1 MRALVSTMEEMG
13 NPFLDES
20 ADLLT
25 LDSHDIMPNSVVNSI
40 RKIQTL
46 GEKQYTSFIE
56 DRLLK
61 NEKPKVAPIPRNSL
75 PLMSRPN
82 KAAPSKDMM
91 KMAELKS
98 NCALFSRLYISS
110 QSREGNLEDSSDM
123 RINNIHHPY
132 HLQGN

>member
-1 MRALVSTMEEMG
+1 MSTMEEMG

-25 LDSHDIMPNSVVNSI
+25 LDSQDIMPNCVVNSI
-40 RKIQTL
+40 REIQTL
-46 GEKQYTSFIE
+46 GEKQCTSFIE

-75 PLMSRPN
+75 PLMSRQN
-82 KAAPSKDMM
+82 KGAPSKDML
-91 KMAELKS
+91 KLAELKS

-110 QSREGNLEDSSDM
+110 QSRGV
-123 RINNIHHPY
+123 NIE
-132 HLQGN
+132 